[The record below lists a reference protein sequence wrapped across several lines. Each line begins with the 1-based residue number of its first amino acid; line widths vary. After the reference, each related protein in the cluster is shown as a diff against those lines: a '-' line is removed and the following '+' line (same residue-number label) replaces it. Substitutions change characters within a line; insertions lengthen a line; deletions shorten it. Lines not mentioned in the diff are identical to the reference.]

1 MNIMLNEFIQSVVDI
16 VQNHKFFSF
25 VLEHINEEMVNISLQ
40 TDQES
45 LYYCE
50 ILIET
55 AQTLE
60 P

>member
-50 ILIET
+50 ILIGGNSI
-55 AQTLE
+55 

>member
-1 MNIMLNEFIQSVVDI
+1 MIDI
-16 VQNHKFFSF
+16 VQNYKFFSF
-25 VLEHINEEMVNISLQ
+25 VLEHINEDMVNIGLQ

-50 ILIET
+50 ILIGT
-55 AQTLE
+55 AWTLE